1 MIPLSKLKEMADKYP
16 EKAAIIEG
24 NKVVTYNELYTLTNN
39 GVSNI
44 VSKYNIHKLKRV
56 VFISENRYE
65 MLVFMS
71 IFSTLKV
78 TFLGL
83 DFTGSIQKKIDSI
96 KSIDAE
102 GIVYT
107 KKYEDEIRLINKG
120 LNLLTICVDKD
131 FTKLVGKPGE
141 AQQEF
146 DASGISR
153 PFESIS
159 FTSGTS
165 GIPKVVY
172 RDKSFDGKR
181 FPYLI
186 DRFGF
191 TDIDIFLVTVP
202 FYHVSAMGWS
212 RLFFNIGATIVLGDI
227 NNPVSM
233 ALDLVKYKATASLIV
248 PNILEKMTKAF
259 EETVVEGNLSLKFII
274 VGGKHFPA
282 ELKRRSINVFGA
294 IVHEYYGSTETGVN
308 VIADPHDL
316 IAVADSSGK
325 EMDGSSILILD
336 DRNIPLPRGIKG
348 HVAISSYQNM
358 TGYLNAES
366 NKVEIEGTEYII
378 TPDYGWMDENGY
390 LFLTSRSAPDVNI
403 YKLENELV
411 RIKGIEDSYIFVGDD
426 GILHCVVTIN
436 HELQSNLIKVEN
448 ILESNGISDF
458 KIINTV
464 IPYSMSGK
472 VNLEK
477 LKDMVIRVSNR

>member
-1 MIPLSKLKEMADKYP
+1 MIPLSKLKEISDKYP
-16 EKAAIIEG
+16 EKAAIVEG
-24 NKVVTYNELYTLTNN
+24 NKVFTYKDLYTLSDN
-39 GVSNI
+39 GVRNI

-83 DFTGSIQKKIDSI
+83 DFTGSIQKKIDCI
-96 KSIDAE
+96 KSINAE

-107 KKYEDEIRLINKG
+107 KKYADEIRLINKG
-120 LNLLTICVDKD
+120 LNLLTICVDKE
-131 FTKLVGKPGE
+131 FIELVKKPE
-141 AQQEF
+141 KEQQEF
-146 DASGISR
+146 DTSKISR

-165 GIPKVVY
+165 GAPKVVY
-172 RDKSFDGKR
+172 RDKSFDGRR

-191 TDIDIFLVTVP
+191 TSEDIFLVTVP

-212 RLFFNIGATIVLGDI
+212 RLFLNIGATIVLGDI
-227 NNPVSM
+227 NNPVCM
-233 ALDLVKYKATASLIV
+233 ALDMVKYKITTSLIV
-248 PNILEKMTKAF
+248 PNILEKITRAF
-259 EETVVEGNLSLKFII
+259 EEKAVEGTPNLKFAI

-282 ELKRRSINVFGA
+282 ELKGRSINVFGP

-316 IAVADSSGK
+316 IAVAGSSGK
-325 EMDGSSILILD
+325 EMDGSKVIILD
-336 DRNIPLPRGIKG
+336 DNNVPLPRGIRG

-358 TGYLNAES
+358 VGYLNAKT
-366 NKVEIEGTEYII
+366 NKAEIGGTEYII
-378 TPDYGWMDENGY
+378 TPDYGWMDDNGY
-390 LFLTSRSAPDVNI
+390 LFLTSRSTPDFNI
-403 YKLENELV
+403 YKLENEIV
-411 RIKGIEDSYIFVGDD
+411 GVKGIEDSYIFIDDD
-426 GILHCVVTIN
+426 GILYCAVTIN
-436 HELQSNLIKVEN
+436 HELNSKLTEVKN
-448 ILESNGISDF
+448 ILESNGIKDF

-477 LKDMVIRVSNR
+477 LRGMIIRVSNR

>member
-1 MIPLSKLKEMADKYP
+1 MIPLSKLKKMSDKYP
-16 EKAAIIEG
+16 QKAAIIEG
-24 NKVVTYNELYTLTNN
+24 NKVLTYNDLYTMTGN

-44 VSKYNIHKLKRV
+44 VSKYNIQKLKRI

-65 MLVFMS
+65 MLVLMS

-83 DFTGSIQKKIDSI
+83 DFTGSIQKKIECI

-107 KKYEDEIRLINKG
+107 KRYADEVKLINKG
-120 LNLLTICVDKD
+120 LNLLTICVDKE
-131 FTKLVGKPGE
+131 FTDLVRKPDE
-141 AQQEF
+141 TQQEF

-172 RDKSFDGKR
+172 RDKSFDGRR

-191 TDIDIFLVTVP
+191 TELDLFLVTVP
-202 FYHVSAMGWS
+202 FYHVSAMGWG
-212 RLFFNIGATIVLGDI
+212 RLFLNIGATIVLGDI

-233 ALDLVKYKATASLIV
+233 AADLVKYKITTTLIV

-259 EETVVEGNLSLKFII
+259 EERVVEGSISLNFII

-282 ELKRRSINVFGA
+282 DLKRRSINVFGS

-308 VIADPHDL
+308 VIAEPHDL
-316 IAVADSSGK
+316 IAIADSSGK
-325 EMDGSSILILD
+325 EMDGSRVKILD

-358 TGYLNAES
+358 KGYLNAES
-366 NKVEIEGTEYII
+366 NKVEIEDTDYIV
-378 TPDYGWMDENGY
+378 TPDYGWMDDNGY
-390 LFLTSRSAPDVNI
+390 LFLTSRSTPDINI
-403 YKLENELV
+403 YKLENEIV
-411 RIKGIEDSYIFVGDD
+411 RINGIEDSYIFTGDD
-426 GILHCVVTIN
+426 DRLYCVVTIN
-436 HELQSNLIKVEN
+436 HELNSNLTKVKN
-448 ILESNGISDF
+448 ILESNGFNDF

-477 LKDMVIRVSNR
+477 LKGMVIRVSNR